1 VTDSLQST
9 DPGTQKRRSTRI
21 VQAVPITV
29 TGTDALGQPFKER
42 TTTVMVNCHGCKYQS
57 KHYVPKNS
65 MVTLDIP
72 RPEGGPFHTQG
83 RVVWVQRPR
92 TVRELFQIGLEF
104 EVPGNFWGI
113 AFPPED
119 WASGVD
125 IPTGDLTGILDAT
138 APTAEPVAGIS
149 PQPLPPMGPPPIPP
163 PTTPEKRIEAPPF
176 QIPTPPPAKPVP
188 VNTQTP
194 TAPPVMAAKPASPPA
209 QTPAAPAAP
218 SVPAAGPSAD
228 SKIHVVPTP
237 LPAAVVTADTQAAL
251 AKQMARMVADA
262 KETLDKTLR
271 RGAEEAITEEM
282 TVVRQQLDVQLH
294 ETVEKA
300 IKVSMDRVS
309 ESAVKKV
316 VQQAADRTKEIVDEA
331 RRASETSA
339 SQLDEKVRNAVQ
351 QAVSHAAEQAAQQ
364 AAQQAAALTLKQSV
378 EEVVE
383 RALREREA
391 STPSLEILSSPE
403 AAQNH
408 LEQWRKNLEETAH
421 AVRSSTIE
429 QTQAGALL
437 ASQQWNAEFEA
448 ALTGASQKLGDK
460 LTEVSREALAQAEQE
475 AVSRAAGLRASL
487 DETARAVLAR
497 THQAE
502 QDAAAH
508 ADTLRVSLDDAARA
522 VLARTHQAEQD
533 AAARADTLRAS
544 LDETARAVLARTHQ
558 AEQDAAARADA
569 LRASLDDAARA
580 VLAQTEREASAQ
592 AQTLRSSL
600 DEAINTAATAIESL
614 GAGLTQERHRAE
626 ETRAQLQEAA
636 QNALRQTRQQFDE
649 LLAAQQQEMSRKA
662 DQVIADRV
670 RQIEPALQESAQE
683 ILDRAANEL
692 EQKLTPRLEQVHRA
706 VSELQQAEQQA
717 AHTQSQFHEQARQA
731 AERVGELQHSVHAQ
745 VLEAAERVAQLQ
757 NSIVEQ
763 VQQATDHADRLH
775 DTVREQTIQAS
786 ELAIQESVARLR
798 SEAEK
803 VPAEVEKS
811 VRETAAKIEE
821 EIQQRSTETQ
831 HATYESLLKAS
842 EWYQKKAHSTMQ
854 SSMEK
859 MVEQSSTALRDR
871 AAEVSSLLAS
881 ELDHYRRTY
890 VEHSTAQ
897 IDESAKEIVS
907 RERDRMSE
915 TAQMAT
921 AGFTDQVHRVT
932 SESLRRFEQVSR
944 EALEKARADMEFGRE
959 GSLLEYQKTVDER
972 MMQGVEQAT
981 VHLQSQLGP
990 LIEQWESRRE
1000 IEKKEWME
1008 QLKKSNEEAIELYK
1022 TRLENAS
1029 NSWLLASA
1037 TTLGQHSQTVLDTI
1051 AKAAEKR
1058 LRETCSEVL
1067 GSMGD
1072 TLKARLLGLSTDF
1085 GPEADDEFPP
1095 KKK

>member
-1 VTDSLQST
+1 VTDSMQST

-65 MVTLDIP
+65 IVTLDIP

-125 IPTGDLTGILDAT
+125 IPTGDLNAMLEVTQVT
-138 APTAEPVAGIS
+138 EPVASIS
-149 PQPLPPMGPPPIPP
+149 PQPLPPIGPPAI

-176 QIPTPPPAKPVP
+176 QIPAPPPKPVT
-188 VNTQTP
+188 VNAP
-194 TAPPVMAAKPASPPA
+194 AAPPPMAAN
-209 QTPAAPAAP
+209 PAAPAVQPPIPPAA
-218 SVPAAGPSAD
+218 SVPGPSPSAD
-228 SKIHVVPTP
+228 SKIHVVPAP
-237 LPAAVVTADTQAAL
+237 PAVAADTQAAL
-251 AKQMARMVADA
+251 SRQMARMVADA
-262 KETLDKTLR
+262 KESLDKTLR

-294 ETVEKA
+294 DTVEKA
-300 IKVSMDRVS
+300 IKVSMERVS
-309 ESAVKKV
+309 ESAVKRV
-316 VQQAADRTKEIVDEA
+316 VQQAADRTKEIVEEA
-331 RRASETSA
+331 RKASENSA

-364 AAQQAAALTLKQSV
+364 AAQQATALNLKQSV

-391 STPSLEILSSPE
+391 SLPSLEILSSPE

-408 LEQWRKNLEETAH
+408 LEQWRKNLEETAQS
-421 AVRSSTIE
+421 VRGKTIE
-429 QTQAGALL
+429 QTQADAAL

-460 LTEVSREALAQAEQE
+460 LTEVSREAMTRAEQE
-475 AVSRAAGLRASL
+475 AAARAAALRASL
-487 DETARAVLAR
+487 DE
-497 THQAE
+497 
-502 QDAAAH
+502 
-508 ADTLRVSLDDAARA
+508 AARG
-522 VLARTHQAEQD
+522 
-533 AAARADTLRAS
+533 
-544 LDETARAVLARTHQ
+544 
-558 AEQDAAARADA
+558 
-569 LRASLDDAARA
+569 
-580 VLAQTEREASAQ
+580 VLAQTEREATAQ
-592 AQTLRSSL
+592 AHTLRSSL
-600 DEAINTAATAIESL
+600 DEAINTAAATIESL
-614 GAGLTQERHRAE
+614 GSGLQQERHRAE

-636 QNALRQTRQQFDE
+636 QNALRHTRQQFDE
-649 LLAAQQQEMSRKA
+649 LLAAQHQEMSRKA

-670 RQIEPALQESAQE
+670 QQIEPALQASAQK
-683 ILDRAANEL
+683 ILDQAATEL
-692 EQKLTPRLEQVHRA
+692 EQKLTPRLDQVQRA
-706 VSELQQAEQQA
+706 VSDLQQAEQQA

-731 AERVGELQHSVHAQ
+731 AERVAELQHGVHAQ
-745 VLEAAERVAQLQ
+745 VREAAERVARLQ
-757 NSIVEQ
+757 DTIVEQ
-763 VQQATDHADRLH
+763 VQQATDYADRMH

-786 ELAIQESVARLR
+786 EQAIRESVARLR

-803 VPAEVEKS
+803 VPAEIEKS
-811 VRETAAKIEE
+811 CRDTASKIEE

-831 HATYESLLKAS
+831 HATYEALLKAS

-854 SSMEK
+854 GSMEK

-897 IDESAKEIVS
+897 IEDSAKEITS
-907 RERDRMSE
+907 RERDKMSE

-959 GSLLEYQKTVDER
+959 GSLLEYQKTIDER

-990 LIEQWESRRE
+990 LLEEWESKRE
-1000 IEKKEWME
+1000 SEKKLWME
-1008 QLKKSNEEAIELYK
+1008 QLKKTNDEAIELYK

>member
-1 VTDSLQST
+1 VTDSLQSA

-125 IPTGDLTGILDAT
+125 IPTGDLTGTLEMT
-138 APTAEPVAGIS
+138 PVSEPVGSIS
-149 PQPLPPMGPPPIPP
+149 PQPLPPIGPPPV

-176 QIPTPPPAKPVP
+176 QLPTPPTKPVP
-188 VNTQTP
+188 VNTQ
-194 TAPPVMAAKPASPPA
+194 VN
-209 QTPAAPAAP
+209 TPAAPPVAPAIPPAAAAP
-218 SVPAAGPSAD
+218 GAPTAD
-228 SKIHVVPTP
+228 SKIHVVPAP
-237 LPAAVVTADTQAAL
+237 PVAAAVPAVPAVHADTQAAL
-251 AKQMARMVADA
+251 SRQMARMVADA

-271 RGAEEAITEEM
+271 RGAEQAITEEM

-294 ETVEKA
+294 DTVEKA
-300 IKVSMDRVS
+300 IKVSMERVS

-316 VQQAADRTKEIVDEA
+316 VQQAADRTKEIVEEA
-331 RRASETSA
+331 RKASENSA

-351 QAVSHAAEQAAQQ
+351 QAVSQAAEQAAQQ
-364 AAQQAAALTLKQSV
+364 AAQQATALNLKQSV

-408 LEQWRKNLEETAH
+408 LDQWRKNLEETAQS
-421 AVRSSTIE
+421 VRSKTIE
-429 QTQAGALL
+429 QTQAEALL
-437 ASQQWNAEFEA
+437 ASQQWNVEFEA

-460 LTEVSREALAQAEQE
+460 LTEVSRAALTQAEQE

-487 DETARAVLAR
+487 DE
-497 THQAE
+497 
-502 QDAAAH
+502 
-508 ADTLRVSLDDAARA
+508 AARG
-522 VLARTHQAEQD
+522 
-533 AAARADTLRAS
+533 
-544 LDETARAVLARTHQ
+544 
-558 AEQDAAARADA
+558 
-569 LRASLDDAARA
+569 
-580 VLAQTEREASAQ
+580 VLAQTEREAAAQ

-600 DEAINTAATAIESL
+600 DEAINTAASTIESL

-636 QNALRQTRQQFDE
+636 QHALRQTRQQFDE
-649 LLAAQQQEMSRKA
+649 LLAAQQQEMGRKA
-662 DQVIADRV
+662 DQVIAERAQ
-670 RQIEPALQESAQE
+670 QIEPALQSSAQK
-683 ILDRAANEL
+683 ILEQAATEL
-692 EQKLTPRLEQVHRA
+692 EQKLTPRLDQVQRA
-706 VSELQQAEQQA
+706 VSELQHAEQQVA
-717 AHTQSQFHEQARQA
+717 YTQSQFHEQARQA
-731 AERVGELQHSVHAQ
+731 AERVAELQQGVQAQ
-745 VLEAAERVAQLQ
+745 VREAAERVAQLQ

-763 VQQATDHADRLH
+763 VQQATDHVDRLH

-803 VPAEVEKS
+803 VPAEIEKS
-811 VRETAAKIEE
+811 VRESAAKIEE

-897 IDESAKEIVS
+897 IEDSAKEIVG
-907 RERDRMSE
+907 RERDKMSE

-932 SESLRRFEQVSR
+932 ADSLKRFEQVSR

-959 GSLLEYQKTVDER
+959 GSLLEYQKTIDER
-972 MMQGVEQAT
+972 MMMGVEQAT

-1008 QLKKSNEEAIELYK
+1008 QLKKSNDEAIELYK

>member
-9 DPGTQKRRSTRI
+9 DPGAQKRRSTRI

-119 WASGVD
+119 WESGVD
-125 IPTGDLTGILDAT
+125 IPTGDLTGLLDAT
-138 APTAEPVAGIS
+138 APTTEPVAGIS
-149 PQPLPPMGPPPIPP
+149 PQPLPPIGPPPIPS

-176 QIPTPPPAKPVP
+176 QIPTPPPSKPVP
-188 VNTQTP
+188 VNTPVNTP
-194 TAPPVMAAKPASPPA
+194 AAPPVMAAKPASPPA
-209 QTPAAPAAP
+209 QTPVAPAAP
-218 SVPAAGPSAD
+218 AVPAASPSAD

-237 LPAAVVTADTQAAL
+237 PPAAVVTADTQAAL

-271 RGAEEAITEEM
+271 RGAEQAITEEM

-331 RRASETSA
+331 RRASESSA

-421 AVRSSTIE
+421 SVRSKTIE
-429 QTQAGALL
+429 QTQAEASL

-460 LTEVSREALAQAEQE
+460 LTEVSREALSQAEQE
-475 AVSRAAGLRASL
+475 AVARAAGLRASL
-487 DETARAVLAR
+487 NETARGVLAR
-497 THQAE
+497 TQQAE
-502 QDAAAH
+502 QDAA
-508 ADTLRVSLDDAARA
+508 VRA
-522 VLARTHQAEQD
+522 EA
-533 AAARADTLRAS
+533 LRAS
-544 LDETARAVLARTHQ
+544 LDE
-558 AEQDAAARADA
+558 AARG
-569 LRASLDDAARA
+569 
-580 VLAQTEREASAQ
+580 VLAQTEREAAAQ

-600 DEAINTAATAIESL
+600 DEAINTAATTIESL
-614 GAGLTQERHRAE
+614 GSGLTQERHRAE

-662 DQVIADRV
+662 DHVIADRV
-670 RQIEPALQESAQE
+670 QQIEPALQESAQK
-683 ILDRAANEL
+683 ILDRTASEL
-692 EQKLTPRLEQVHRA
+692 EQKLTPRLDQVQRA

-731 AERVGELQHSVHAQ
+731 TERVGELRHSVQAQ
-745 VLEAAERVAQLQ
+745 VREAAERVAQLQ

-803 VPAEVEKS
+803 VPAEIERS

-897 IDESAKEIVS
+897 IDESAKEIVT
-907 RERDRMSE
+907 RERDKMSE
-915 TAQMAT
+915 NAQMAT

-932 SESLRRFEQVSR
+932 ADSLKRFEQVSR

-959 GSLLEYQKTVDER
+959 GSLLEYQKTIDER
-972 MMQGVEQAT
+972 MMMGVEQAT

-990 LIEQWESRRE
+990 VIEQWESRRE

-1008 QLKKSNEEAIELYK
+1008 QLKKSNDEAIELYK

>member
-1 VTDSLQST
+1 VTDSLQSA

-125 IPTGDLTGILDAT
+125 IPTGDLTGMLELT
-138 APTAEPVAGIS
+138 APAEPAAGIS
-149 PQPLPPMGPPPIPP
+149 PQPLPPIGPPPIPA

-176 QIPTPPPAKPVP
+176 QIPTPPAKPVP
-188 VNTQTP
+188 VNTQVNTP
-194 TAPPVMAAKPASPPA
+194 AVPPPMAVKPAAPPAPPVAPAIPPA
-209 QTPAAPAAP
+209 AAAPGAP
-218 SVPAAGPSAD
+218 TAD
-228 SKIHVVPTP
+228 SKIHVVPAP
-237 LPAAVVTADTQAAL
+237 PSAPAVPAAVPADTQAAL
-251 AKQMARMVADA
+251 SRQMARMVADA
-262 KETLDKTLR
+262 KESLDKTLR
-271 RGAEEAITEEM
+271 RGAEQAITEEM

-300 IKVSMDRVS
+300 IKVSMERVS

-331 RRASETSA
+331 RKASESSA

-351 QAVSHAAEQAAQQ
+351 QAVSHAAEQAARQ
-364 AAQQAAALTLKQSV
+364 AAQQATALSLKQSV

-391 STPSLEILSSPE
+391 STPSLEILSSPA

-408 LEQWRKNLEETAH
+408 LDQWRKNLEETAQS
-421 AVRSSTIE
+421 VRSKTIE
-429 QTQAGALL
+429 QTQAEALL

-460 LTEVSREALAQAEQE
+460 LTEVSREALSQAEQE
-475 AVSRAAGLRASL
+475 ALSRAAGLRASL
-487 DETARAVLAR
+487 DE
-497 THQAE
+497 
-502 QDAAAH
+502 
-508 ADTLRVSLDDAARA
+508 AARG

-533 AAARADTLRAS
+533 AAARAETLRAS
-544 LDETARAVLARTHQ
+544 LDE
-558 AEQDAAARADA
+558 AARG
-569 LRASLDDAARA
+569 
-580 VLAQTEREASAQ
+580 VLAQTEREAAAQ

-600 DEAINTAATAIESL
+600 DEAIGTAASTIESL
-614 GAGLTQERHRAE
+614 GAGLTQQRHRAE

-649 LLAAQQQEMSRKA
+649 LLAAQQQEMGRKA
-662 DQVIADRV
+662 DQVIAERAQ
-670 RQIEPALQESAQE
+670 QIEPALQSSAQK
-683 ILDRAANEL
+683 ILDQAAIEL
-692 EQKLTPRLEQVHRA
+692 EQKLTPRLDQVQRA
-706 VSELQQAEQQA
+706 VSELQQAEQQV
-717 AHTQSQFHEQARQA
+717 AHTHGQFHEQARQA
-731 AERVGELQHSVHAQ
+731 AERVAELQHGVHAQ
-745 VLEAAERVAQLQ
+745 VREAAERVAHLQ
-757 NSIVEQ
+757 NSILEQ

-803 VPAEVEKS
+803 VPAEIEKS
-811 VRETAAKIEE
+811 VRETATKIEE

-897 IDESAKEIVS
+897 IDESAKEIVT
-907 RERDRMSE
+907 RERDKMNE

-932 SESLRRFEQVSR
+932 ADSLKRFEQVSR
-944 EALEKARADMEFGRE
+944 EALEKAHADMEFGRE
-959 GSLLEYQKTVDER
+959 GSLLEYQKTIDER
-972 MMQGVEQAT
+972 MMMGVEQAT
-981 VHLQSQLGP
+981 VHLHSQLGP
-990 LIEQWESRRE
+990 LLEEWESKRE
-1000 IEKKEWME
+1000 SEKKLWME
-1008 QLKKSNEEAIELYK
+1008 QLKKTNDEAIELYK

-1085 GPEADDEFPP
+1085 GPEPDDEFPP

>member
-1 VTDSLQST
+1 VTDSLQSA
-9 DPGTQKRRSTRI
+9 DPGAQKRRSTRI

-125 IPTGDLTGILDAT
+125 IPTGDLTGMLDVI
-138 APTAEPVAGIS
+138 PVSEPVAGIS
-149 PQPLPPMGPPPIPP
+149 PQPLPPIGPPPMPI

-176 QIPTPPPAKPVP
+176 QIPTPPPSKPVP
-188 VNTQTP
+188 VNTQPNTQVSTP
-194 TAPPVMAAKPASPPA
+194 AAPPVMAAKPAAPPA
-209 QTPAAPAAP
+209 QPVVPPATPSAPAAG
-218 SVPAAGPSAD
+218 ASAD

-237 LPAAVVTADTQAAL
+237 PPAAVVTADTQAAL
-251 AKQMARMVADA
+251 AKQMARLVADA
-262 KETLDKTLR
+262 KESLDKTLK

-282 TVVRQQLDVQLH
+282 TVVRQQLDAQLH
-294 ETVEKA
+294 DTVEKA

-408 LEQWRKNLEETAH
+408 LEQWRKNLEETASS
-421 AVRSSTIE
+421 VRSKTIE
-429 QTQAGALL
+429 QTQAEALI

-460 LTEVSREALAQAEQE
+460 LTEVSREALSQAEQE
-475 AVSRAAGLRASL
+475 AVARSASLRASL
-487 DETARAVLAR
+487 DE
-497 THQAE
+497 
-502 QDAAAH
+502 
-508 ADTLRVSLDDAARA
+508 AARG
-522 VLARTHQAEQD
+522 
-533 AAARADTLRAS
+533 
-544 LDETARAVLARTHQ
+544 
-558 AEQDAAARADA
+558 
-569 LRASLDDAARA
+569 
-580 VLAQTEREASAQ
+580 VLAQTEREATAQ

-600 DEAINTAATAIESL
+600 DEAINTAATTIESL

-649 LLAAQQQEMSRKA
+649 LLAAQQQEMSWKA

-670 RQIEPALQESAQE
+670 QQIEPALQESAQM
-683 ILDRAANEL
+683 ILDRAASEL
-692 EQKLTPRLEQVHRA
+692 ENKLTPRLDQVQRT
-706 VSELQQAEQQA
+706 VSELQLAEQRA
-717 AHTQSQFHEQARQA
+717 AHTQSQFHEQAQQA
-731 AERVGELQHSVHAQ
+731 SERVGELQQSVQAQ
-745 VLEAAERVAQLQ
+745 VREAAERVAQLQ
-757 NSIVEQ
+757 NTIVEQ

-897 IDESAKEIVS
+897 IDESAKEIVT
-907 RERDRMSE
+907 RERDKMSE
-915 TAQMAT
+915 NAQMAT

-932 SESLRRFEQVSR
+932 ADSLKRFEQVSR

-959 GSLLEYQKTVDER
+959 GSLLEYQKTIDER
-972 MMQGVEQAT
+972 MMMGVEQAT

-990 LIEQWESRRE
+990 VIEAWESRRE

-1008 QLKKSNEEAIELYK
+1008 QLKRSNDEAIELYK
-1022 TRLENAS
+1022 SRLENAS

-1085 GPEADDEFPP
+1085 GPEVDDEFPP

>member
-1 VTDSLQST
+1 VTDSLQSA

-72 RPEGGPFHTQG
+72 RPEGGPYHTQG

-125 IPTGDLTGILDAT
+125 IPTGDLTGILDSTT
-138 APTAEPVAGIS
+138 AAEPVAGIS
-149 PQPLPPMGPPPIPP
+149 PQPLPPIGPPPIPV

-176 QIPTPPPAKPVP
+176 QIPVTPTPPAKPLP
-188 VNTQTP
+188 VNTQVNTP
-194 TAPPVMAAKPASPPA
+194 AAPPVMTARPAAPPA
-209 QTPAAPAAP
+209 PPVQPPVNPPAAP
-218 SVPAAGPSAD
+218 SVPAASPSAD
-228 SKIHVVPTP
+228 NKIHVVPAP
-237 LPAAVVTADTQAAL
+237 PSAAVVTADTQAAL

-294 ETVEKA
+294 DTVEKA

-331 RRASETSA
+331 RKASETSA

-408 LEQWRKNLEETAH
+408 LEQWRKNLEDTAQT
-421 AVRSSTIE
+421 VRSKSIE
-429 QTQAGALL
+429 QTQADALI

-448 ALTGASQKLGDK
+448 ALTGASQKLGEK
-460 LTEVSREALAQAEQE
+460 LTEVSRDALTQAERDAAE
-475 AVSRAAGLRASL
+475 RAAALRASL
-487 DETARAVLAR
+487 DE
-497 THQAE
+497 
-502 QDAAAH
+502 
-508 ADTLRVSLDDAARA
+508 AARG
-522 VLARTHQAEQD
+522 
-533 AAARADTLRAS
+533 
-544 LDETARAVLARTHQ
+544 
-558 AEQDAAARADA
+558 
-569 LRASLDDAARA
+569 
-580 VLAQTEREASAQ
+580 VLAQTEQAASSQ
-592 AQTLRSSL
+592 AQMLRSSL
-600 DEAINTAATAIESL
+600 DEAINTAASTIETL
-614 GAGLTQERHRAE
+614 GAGLQQERHRAE
-626 ETRAQLQEAA
+626 ETRSQLQEAA

-662 DQVIADRV
+662 DHVIAGRV
-670 RQIEPALQESAQE
+670 QQIEPALQESAQK
-683 ILDRAANEL
+683 ILDRAIGEL
-692 EQKLTPRLEQVHRA
+692 EQKLTPRMDHAQRVA
-706 VSELQQAEQQA
+706 AELQQAEQQA
-717 AHTQSQFHEQARQA
+717 AHTQSQFHEQARQVS
-731 AERVGELQHSVHAQ
+731 ERVGELQHSVQAQ
-745 VLEAAERVAQLQ
+745 VRDAAERVAQLQ
-757 NSIVEQ
+757 NSILEQ

-775 DTVREQTIQAS
+775 DTVREQTIHAS

-798 SEAEK
+798 TEAEK
-803 VPAEVEKS
+803 VPADIEKS

-831 HATYESLLKAS
+831 HATYEALLKAS

-859 MVEQSSTALRDR
+859 MVEQSSTQLRDR

-897 IDESAKEIVS
+897 IDESAKEIAT
-907 RERDRMSE
+907 RERDKMSE

-959 GSLLEYQKTVDER
+959 GSLLEYQKLIDER
-972 MMQGVEQAT
+972 MMQGVEQAA

-1000 IEKKEWME
+1000 VEKKQWME
-1008 QLKKSNEEAIELYK
+1008 QLKKSNDEAIELYK
-1022 TRLENAS
+1022 SRLENAS

-1067 GSMGD
+1067 GTMGD

-1085 GPEADDEFPP
+1085 NPEPDDEFPP

>member
-1 VTDSLQST
+1 VTESLQST

-125 IPTGDLTGILDAT
+125 IPTGDLTAILDPSMAV
-138 APTAEPVAGIS
+138 EPAAGIS
-149 PQPLPPMGPPPIPP
+149 PQPLPPIGPPPIPL

-176 QIPTPPPAKPVP
+176 QIPTPPPSKPVP
-188 VNTQTP
+188 VNAPVNTP
-194 TAPPVMAAKPASPPA
+194 TAPPVMAATPGAPGASPVIP
-209 QTPAAPAAP
+209 PAAAAP
-218 SVPAAGPSAD
+218 GASAAD
-228 SKIHVVPTP
+228 SKIHVVPP
-237 LPAAVVTADTQAAL
+237 HPPSAAVPAAPAVPGDTQAAL
-251 AKQMARMVADA
+251 SRQMARMVADA

-271 RGAEEAITEEM
+271 RGAEQAITEEM

-300 IKVSMDRVS
+300 IKVSMERVS

-331 RRASETSA
+331 RKASEHSA

-364 AAQQAAALTLKQSV
+364 AAQQASALNLKQSV

-383 RALREREA
+383 RAMREREA

-408 LEQWRKNLEETAH
+408 LEQWRKNLEETAQS
-421 AVRSSTIE
+421 VRSKTIE
-429 QTQAGALL
+429 QTQAEALL
-437 ASQQWNAEFEA
+437 ASQQWNAEFET

-460 LTEVSREALAQAEQE
+460 LTEVSREALSQAEQE

-487 DETARAVLAR
+487 DEAASAVLAR

-502 QDAAAH
+502 Q
-508 ADTLRVSLDDAARA
+508 
-522 VLARTHQAEQD
+522 E
-533 AAARADTLRAS
+533 AAARAEALRAS
-544 LDETARAVLARTHQ
+544 LDEAARGVLARTQ
-558 AEQDAAARADA
+558 QVEQEAAARAES
-569 LRASLDDAARA
+569 LRASLDEAARGA
-580 VLAQTEREASAQ
+580 LAQTEREAAAQ

-600 DEAINTAATAIESL
+600 DEAINTAATTIESL

-649 LLAAQQQEMSRKA
+649 LLAAQQQEMGRKA
-662 DQVIADRV
+662 DQVIAERAQ
-670 RQIEPALQESAQE
+670 QIEPALQESAQR
-683 ILDRAANEL
+683 ILDRTASEL
-692 EQKLTPRLEQVHRA
+692 DQKLTPRLDQVHRA
-706 VSELQQAEQQA
+706 VSELQHAEQQA
-717 AHTQSQFHEQARQA
+717 AHTQSRFHEQARQA
-731 AERVGELQHSVHAQ
+731 AERVAELQHGVQAQ
-745 VLEAAERVAQLQ
+745 VREASERVSHLQ
-757 NSIVEQ
+757 NSILEQ

-811 VRETAAKIEE
+811 VREAATKIEE

-831 HATYESLLKAS
+831 HATYEALLKAS

-897 IDESAKEIVS
+897 IDESAKEIVT
-907 RERDRMSE
+907 RERDKMTE
-915 TAQMAT
+915 NAQMAT

-932 SESLRRFEQVSR
+932 AESLKRFEQVSR
-944 EALEKARADMEFGRE
+944 DALEKARADMEFGRE
-959 GSLLEYQKTVDER
+959 GSLLEYQKTIDER

-990 LIEQWESRRE
+990 LIEGWESRRE

-1085 GPEADDEFPP
+1085 GPELEDEFPP

>member
-65 MVTLDIP
+65 IVTLDIP

-125 IPTGDLTGILDAT
+125 IPTGDLTGLLDAT
-138 APTAEPVAGIS
+138 APTAEPLAGIS
-149 PQPLPPMGPPPIPP
+149 PQPLPPIGPPPIPT

-176 QIPTPPPAKPVP
+176 QIPAPPPSKPVP
-188 VNTQTP
+188 VNTQVNTQVNTP
-194 TAPPVMAAKPASPPA
+194 AAPPVTAAK
-209 QTPAAPAAP
+209 PAAPAAP
-218 SVPAAGPSAD
+218 PVNPPAASSVPAAGSSAD

-237 LPAAVVTADTQAAL
+237 PAAVVTADTQAAL

-300 IKVSMDRVS
+300 IKVSMERVS

-331 RRASETSA
+331 RRASENSV

-408 LEQWRKNLEETAH
+408 LEQWRKNLEETAQS
-421 AVRSSTIE
+421 VRSKTIE
-429 QTQAGALL
+429 QTQAEASL

-460 LTEVSREALAQAEQE
+460 LTEVSREAMSQAEQE
-475 AVSRAAGLRASL
+475 AVARAAGWRASL
-487 DETARAVLAR
+487 DE
-497 THQAE
+497 
-502 QDAAAH
+502 
-508 ADTLRVSLDDAARA
+508 AARG
-522 VLARTHQAEQD
+522 
-533 AAARADTLRAS
+533 
-544 LDETARAVLARTHQ
+544 
-558 AEQDAAARADA
+558 
-569 LRASLDDAARA
+569 
-580 VLAQTEREASAQ
+580 VLAQSEREASAQ

-600 DEAINTAATAIESL
+600 DEAINTAATTIESL

-670 RQIEPALQESAQE
+670 LQIEPALQESAQK
-683 ILDRAANEL
+683 ILDRTAGEL
-692 EQKLTPRLEQVHRA
+692 EQKLTPRLDQVHRA
-706 VSELQQAEQQA
+706 VSDLQHAEQQA
-717 AHTQSQFHEQARQA
+717 AHTQGQFHEQARQA
-731 AERVGELQHSVHAQ
+731 AERVAELQHGVHAQ
-745 VLEAAERVAQLQ
+745 VREAAERVAQLQ

-803 VPAEVEKS
+803 VPAEIERS
-811 VRETAAKIEE
+811 VRETAAKIED

-897 IDESAKEIVS
+897 IDESAKEIVT

-915 TAQMAT
+915 NAQMAT

-959 GSLLEYQKTVDER
+959 GSLLEYQKTIDER
-972 MMQGVEQAT
+972 MMMGVEQAT

-1008 QLKKSNEEAIELYK
+1008 QLKKSNDEAIELYK

>member
-1 VTDSLQST
+1 VTDSLQSP

-72 RPEGGPFHTQG
+72 RPEGGPYHTQG

-119 WASGVD
+119 WATGVD
-125 IPTGDLTGILDAT
+125 IPTADLTGMLEVTT
-138 APTAEPVAGIS
+138 AAEPVAGIS
-149 PQPLPPMGPPPIPP
+149 PQPLPPIGPPPIPTP
-163 PTTPEKRIEAPPF
+163 ATPEKRIEAPPF
-176 QIPTPPPAKPVP
+176 QIPTPPAKPTP
-188 VNTQTP
+188 VNVP
-194 TAPPVMAAKPASPPA
+194 TAPPVMATKPAAPPA
-209 QTPAAPAAP
+209 QPVVPPAASSAP
-218 SVPAAGPSAD
+218 GASPSAD
-228 SKIHVVPTP
+228 NKIHVVPGP
-237 LPAAVVTADTQAAL
+237 PPVAADTQAAL
-251 AKQMARMVADA
+251 ARQMARMVAEA
-262 KETLDKTLR
+262 KEGLDKTLR

-282 TVVRQQLDVQLH
+282 TVVRQQLDAQLH
-294 ETVEKA
+294 DAVEKA

-316 VQQAADRTKEIVDEA
+316 VQQAANRTKEIVDEA
-331 RRASETSA
+331 RKASETSA
-339 SQLDEKVRNAVQ
+339 SQLDEKVRSAVQ

-364 AAQQAAALTLKQSV
+364 AAQQASALTLKQSV

-408 LEQWRKNLEETAH
+408 LEQWRKNLEETAQT
-421 AVRSSTIE
+421 VRSKTVE
-429 QTQAGALL
+429 ETRAEATL
-437 ASQQWNAEFEA
+437 AAQQWNAEFEA

-460 LTEVSREALAQAEQE
+460 LTEVSREALTQAEQE
-475 AVSRAAGLRASL
+475 AAARAAALRASL
-487 DETARAVLAR
+487 DE
-497 THQAE
+497 
-502 QDAAAH
+502 
-508 ADTLRVSLDDAARA
+508 AARG
-522 VLARTHQAEQD
+522 
-533 AAARADTLRAS
+533 
-544 LDETARAVLARTHQ
+544 
-558 AEQDAAARADA
+558 
-569 LRASLDDAARA
+569 
-580 VLAQTEREASAQ
+580 VLAQTEREANAQ

-600 DEAINTAATAIESL
+600 DEAINTAATTIESL
-614 GAGLTQERHRAE
+614 GAGLQTERHRAE

-649 LLAAQQQEMSRKA
+649 LLEAQQQEMGRKA
-662 DQVIADRV
+662 DQVIAERAQ
-670 RQIEPALQESAQE
+670 QIEPALQASAQR
-683 ILDRAANEL
+683 ILDRAASEL
-692 EQKLTPRLEQVHRA
+692 EQKLTPRLDQAQRA
-706 VSELQQAEQQA
+706 AAELLQAEQQA
-717 AHTQSQFHEQARQA
+717 AQTQNHIHEQARQA
-731 AERVGELQHSVHAQ
+731 AERVGELQYSVQAQ
-745 VLEAAERVAQLQ
+745 VREAAERVAQLQ
-757 NSIVEQ
+757 NSILEQ

-798 SEAEK
+798 SEAEG
-803 VPAEVEKS
+803 VPAEIEKS

-831 HATYESLLKAS
+831 HATYEALLKAS

-907 RERDRMSE
+907 RERDKMSE

-932 SESLRRFEQVSR
+932 AESLRRFEQVSR
-944 EALEKARADMEFGRE
+944 DALEKAHADMEFGRE
-959 GSLLEYQKTVDER
+959 GSLLEYQKVLDER
-972 MMQGVEQAT
+972 MMQGVEHAT
-981 VHLQSQLGP
+981 MHLQSHLGP

-1008 QLKKSNEEAIELYK
+1008 QLKKSNDEAIEQYK

-1067 GSMGD
+1067 GTMGD
-1072 TLKARLLGLSTDF
+1072 TLKSRLLGLSTDF
-1085 GPEADDEFPP
+1085 SPEPDDEFPP

>member
-1 VTDSLQST
+1 VTDSLQSA

-125 IPTGDLTGILDAT
+125 IPTGDLTGMLEVAT
-138 APTAEPVAGIS
+138 AAEPVAGIS
-149 PQPLPPMGPPPIPP
+149 PQPLPPIGPPPTPI

-176 QIPTPPPAKPVP
+176 QIPVPPPSKPNP
-188 VNTQTP
+188 VNTQANTP
-194 TAPPVMAAKPASPPA
+194 TVPPVIPP
-209 QTPAAPAAP
+209 AP
-218 SVPAAGPSAD
+218 SVPPASASAD
-228 SKIHVVPTP
+228 NKIHVVPAP
-237 LPAAVVTADTQAAL
+237 PPAAVVTADTQAAL

-282 TVVRQQLDVQLH
+282 TVVRQQLDAQLH
-294 ETVEKA
+294 DTVEKA

-331 RRASETSA
+331 RKASENSA

-383 RALREREA
+383 RALRDREA

-408 LEQWRKNLEETAH
+408 LEQWRKNLEETAQT
-421 AVRSSTIE
+421 VRSRTIE
-429 QTQAGALL
+429 QTQADALI

-448 ALTGASQKLGDK
+448 ALTGASQKLGEK
-460 LTEVSREALAQAEQE
+460 LTEVSRTAL
-475 AVSRAAGLRASL
+475 
-487 DETARAVLAR
+487 T
-497 THQAE
+497 
-502 QDAAAH
+502 
-508 ADTLRVSLDDAARA
+508 
-522 VLARTHQAEQD
+522 
-533 AAARADTLRAS
+533 
-544 LDETARAVLARTHQ
+544 Q

-569 LRASLDDAARA
+569 LRASLDDAARGVLA
-580 VLAQTEREASAQ
+580 RTEQAQQEAAARAEALRASLDEAARGVLAQTEREASAQ
-592 AQTLRSSL
+592 AHTLRSSL
-600 DEAINTAATAIESL
+600 DEAINTAASTIESL
-614 GAGLTQERHRAE
+614 GAGLQTERHRAE

-662 DQVIADRV
+662 DHVIADRV
-670 RQIEPALQESAQE
+670 QQIEPALQESAQK
-683 ILDRAANEL
+683 ILDRAIGEL
-692 EQKLTPRLEQVHRA
+692 EQHLTPRLDHAQRLA
-706 VSELQQAEQQA
+706 AELQHAEQQA

-731 AERVGELQHSVHAQ
+731 SERVGELQQSVQAQ
-745 VLEAAERVAQLQ
+745 VREATERVARLQ
-757 NSIVEQ
+757 NSILEQ

-775 DTVREQTIQAS
+775 DTVREQTLHAS

-798 SEAEK
+798 TEAEK
-803 VPAEVEKS
+803 VPADIERT
-811 VRETAAKIEE
+811 VRESAAKIEE

-831 HATYESLLKAS
+831 HAAYEALLKAS

-871 AAEVSSLLAS
+871 AAEVSSLVAS
-881 ELDHYRRTY
+881 ELDHYGRTY

-897 IDESAKEIVS
+897 IDESAREIVS
-907 RERDRMSE
+907 RERDKMSE

-959 GSLLEYQKTVDER
+959 GSLLEYQKLIDER
-972 MMQGVEQAT
+972 MMMGVEQAR
-981 VHLQSQLGP
+981 VHLQSELGP
-990 LIEQWESRRE
+990 VLEQWESQRE
-1000 IEKKEWME
+1000 SEKKVWME
-1008 QLKKSNEEAIELYK
+1008 QLKKSNDEAIEVYK

-1067 GSMGD
+1067 GTMGD

-1085 GPEADDEFPP
+1085 SPEPDDEFPP
-1095 KKK
+1095 RKK

>member
-1 VTDSLQST
+1 VTDSLQSA

-125 IPTGDLTGILDAT
+125 IPTGDLTGIADMTLAV
-138 APTAEPVAGIS
+138 EPVAGIS
-149 PQPLPPMGPPPIPP
+149 PQPLPPIGPPPMPIPS
-163 PTTPEKRIEAPPF
+163 TPEKRIEAPPF
-176 QIPTPPPAKPVP
+176 QIPVTPPSPAKPTP
-188 VNTQTP
+188 VNTQVNTP
-194 TAPPVMAAKPASPPA
+194 SAPPVMTAKPAAPPA
-209 QTPAAPAAP
+209 QPPAAAAAP
-218 SVPAAGPSAD
+218 SVPPANPATD
-228 SKIHVVPTP
+228 NKIHVVPAP
-237 LPAAVVTADTQAAL
+237 PAAIVTADTQAAL

-282 TVVRQQLDVQLH
+282 TVVRQQLDAQLH
-294 ETVEKA
+294 DTVEKA

-331 RRASETSA
+331 RKASETSA

-383 RALREREA
+383 RALRDREA

-403 AAQNH
+403 AAQSH
-408 LEQWRKNLEETAH
+408 LEQWRKNLEDTAQT
-421 AVRSSTIE
+421 VRSKTIG
-429 QTQAGALL
+429 QTQAEALI

-448 ALTGASQKLGDK
+448 ALTGASQKLGEK
-460 LTEVSREALAQAEQE
+460 LTEVSRTALTQAEQE
-475 AVSRAAGLRASL
+475 AAARAATLRASLDEAARGVLAQTEQAQQDAAARAQALRASL
-487 DETARAVLAR
+487 DETARG
-497 THQAE
+497 
-502 QDAAAH
+502 
-508 ADTLRVSLDDAARA
+508 
-522 VLARTHQAEQD
+522 
-533 AAARADTLRAS
+533 
-544 LDETARAVLARTHQ
+544 
-558 AEQDAAARADA
+558 
-569 LRASLDDAARA
+569 

-600 DEAINTAATAIESL
+600 DEAINTAASTIESL
-614 GAGLTQERHRAE
+614 GAGLQTERHRAE

-662 DQVIADRV
+662 DHVIADRV
-670 RQIEPALQESAQE
+670 QQIEPALQESAKK
-683 ILDRAANEL
+683 ILDRAVDEL
-692 EQKLTPRLEQVHRA
+692 EQKLMPRLDHAQRVA
-706 VSELQQAEQQA
+706 AELQHAEQQA
-717 AHTQSQFHEQARQA
+717 SHTQSQFHEQARQA
-731 AERVGELQHSVHAQ
+731 SERVGELQHSVQAQ
-745 VLEAAERVAQLQ
+745 VREATERVAQLQ
-757 NSIVEQ
+757 SSIVEQ

-775 DTVREQTIQAS
+775 DTVREQTIHAS
-786 ELAIQESVARLR
+786 ELAIAESVSRLR
-798 SEAEK
+798 TEAEK
-803 VPAEVEKS
+803 VPAEIEKS
-811 VRETAAKIEE
+811 VRESAAKIEE

-831 HATYESLLKAS
+831 HATYEALLKAS

-859 MVEQSSTALRDR
+859 MVEQSSTQLRDR

-897 IDESAKEIVS
+897 IDESAKEIVT
-907 RERDRMSE
+907 RERDKMSE

-932 SESLRRFEQVSR
+932 SESLKRFEQVSR

-959 GSLLEYQKTVDER
+959 GSLMEYQKTIDER
-972 MMQGVEQAT
+972 MMLGVEQAR
-981 VHLQSQLGP
+981 VHLQSELGP
-990 LIEQWESRRE
+990 VLEQWESQRE
-1000 IEKKEWME
+1000 SEKKVWME
-1008 QLKKSNEEAIELYK
+1008 QLKKSNDEAIELYK
-1022 TRLENAS
+1022 SRLENAS

-1067 GSMGD
+1067 GTMGD

-1085 GPEADDEFPP
+1085 SPEPDDEFPP

>member
-1 VTDSLQST
+1 MTDSLQST

-72 RPEGGPFHTQG
+72 RPEGGPYHTQG

-125 IPTGDLTGILDAT
+125 IPTGDLTGMLEVAT
-138 APTAEPVAGIS
+138 AAEPVAGIS
-149 PQPLPPMGPPPIPP
+149 PQPLPPIGPPPI

-176 QIPTPPPAKPVP
+176 QIPTPPAKPVT
-188 VNTQTP
+188 VNAP
-194 TAPPVMAAKPASPPA
+194 AAPPPMAAKPAAPVVQPPV
-209 QTPAAPAAP
+209 P
-218 SVPAAGPSAD
+218 SVPAASPSND
-228 SKIHVVPTP
+228 SKIHVVPAP
-237 LPAAVVTADTQAAL
+237 PAVATDTQAVL
-251 AKQMARMVADA
+251 SQQMARMVADA
-262 KETLDKTLR
+262 KESLDKTLR

-282 TVVRQQLDVQLH
+282 TVVRQQLDAQLH
-294 ETVEKA
+294 DTVEKA
-300 IKVSMDRVS
+300 IKVSMERVS

-316 VQQAADRTKEIVDEA
+316 VQQAAERTKEIVDEA
-331 RRASETSA
+331 RKASESSA
-339 SQLDEKVRNAVQ
+339 AHLDEKVRNAVQ
-351 QAVSHAAEQAAQQ
+351 QAVSQAAEQAAQQ
-364 AAQQAAALTLKQSV
+364 AAQQATALNLKQSV
-378 EEVVE
+378 EQVVE

-391 STPSLEILSSPE
+391 STPSLEILSSPQ

-408 LEQWRKNLEETAH
+408 LEQWRKNLEETAQS
-421 AVRSSTIE
+421 VRGKTIE
-429 QTQAGALL
+429 QTQADAAL
-437 ASQQWNAEFEA
+437 AAQQWNAEFEA

-460 LTEVSREALAQAEQE
+460 LTEVSREALTRAEQE
-475 AVSRAAGLRASL
+475 AAARAAAMRASL
-487 DETARAVLAR
+487 DE
-497 THQAE
+497 
-502 QDAAAH
+502 
-508 ADTLRVSLDDAARA
+508 AARG
-522 VLARTHQAEQD
+522 
-533 AAARADTLRAS
+533 
-544 LDETARAVLARTHQ
+544 
-558 AEQDAAARADA
+558 
-569 LRASLDDAARA
+569 
-580 VLAQTEREASAQ
+580 VLAQTEREATAQ

-600 DEAINTAATAIESL
+600 DEAINTAASTIESL
-614 GAGLTQERHRAE
+614 GSGLHQERHRAE

-649 LLAAQQQEMSRKA
+649 LLAAQHQEMSRKA

-670 RQIEPALQESAQE
+670 QQIEPALQASAQK
-683 ILDRAANEL
+683 ILDQAATEL
-692 EQKLTPRLEQVHRA
+692 EQKLTPRLDQVQRA
-706 VSELQQAEQQA
+706 VSDLQQAEQQA

-731 AERVGELQHSVHAQ
+731 AERV
-745 VLEAAERVAQLQ
+745 AQLQ

-763 VQQATDHADRLH
+763 VQQATDYADRLH
-775 DTVREQTIQAS
+775 DTVREQTMQAS
-786 ELAIQESVARLR
+786 EQAIQESVARLR
-798 SEAEK
+798 SESEK
-803 VPAEVEKS
+803 VPAEIEKS
-811 VRETAAKIEE
+811 VRDTAAKIEE

-831 HATYESLLKAS
+831 HATYEALLKAS

-859 MVEQSSTALRDR
+859 MVEQSSTSLRDR

-907 RERDRMSE
+907 RERDKMSE

-932 SESLRRFEQVSR
+932 ADSLKRFEQVSR
-944 EALEKARADMEFGRE
+944 EALEKTRADMEFGRE
-959 GSLLEYQKTVDER
+959 GSLLEYQKSIDER

-990 LIEQWESRRE
+990 LLEEWESKRE
-1000 IEKKEWME
+1000 SEKKQWME
-1008 QLKKSNEEAIELYK
+1008 QLKKTNDEAIELYK

-1085 GPEADDEFPP
+1085 GPEPDDEFPP

>member
-1 VTDSLQST
+1 MRRNCPALSPSVRLFRSSDAAWICDDALPPSNPFAQFPYVARPVAPRVLPLTDTPLGGMVTEPLASAEPD
-9 DPGTQKRRSTRI
+9 GQKRRSTRI

-29 TGTDALGQPFKER
+29 TGVDALGQPFKER

-72 RPEGGPFHTQG
+72 RPEGGPYHTQG
-83 RVVWVQRPR
+83 RVVGVQRPR
-92 TVRELFQIGLEF
+92 PARQLFHIGVELV
-104 EVPGNFWGI
+104 VPGDFWGI

-125 IPTGDLTGILDAT
+125 IPPGDLTGVLDAT
-138 APTAEPVAGIS
+138 LAAEPVAGIS
-149 PQPLPPMGPPPIPP
+149 PQPLPPIGPPPMPAP
-163 PTTPEKRIEAPPF
+163 ASPEKMIEAPPF
-176 QIPTPPPAKPVP
+176 QIPAPPPSKPVP
-188 VNTQTP
+188 VNVP
-194 TAPPVMAAKPASPPA
+194 AAPPVMAAKPVTPPA
-209 QTPAAPAAP
+209 QPVIPPAAP
-218 SVPAAGPSAD
+218 SVPVASPAAD
-228 SKIHVVPTP
+228 NKIHVVPAP
-237 LPAAVVTADTQAAL
+237 PAAAVVTADTQAAL

-294 ETVEKA
+294 DTVEKA
-300 IKVSMDRVS
+300 IKVSMERVS

-331 RRASETSA
+331 RKASENSA

-408 LEQWRKNLEETAH
+408 LEQWRKNLEDTAQS
-421 AVRSSTIE
+421 VRSKTIE
-429 QTQAGALL
+429 QTQAEALI

-460 LTEVSREALAQAEQE
+460 LTEVSRVALTQAEQE
-475 AVSRAAGLRASL
+475 AAACAAALRASL
-487 DETARAVLAR
+487 DE
-497 THQAE
+497 
-502 QDAAAH
+502 
-508 ADTLRVSLDDAARA
+508 AARG
-522 VLARTHQAEQD
+522 
-533 AAARADTLRAS
+533 
-544 LDETARAVLARTHQ
+544 
-558 AEQDAAARADA
+558 
-569 LRASLDDAARA
+569 

-592 AQTLRSSL
+592 AHTLRSSL
-600 DEAINTAATAIESL
+600 DEAINSAASTIESL
-614 GAGLTQERHRAE
+614 GAGLQQERHRAE
-626 ETRAQLQEAA
+626 ETRAQLQEAS

-662 DQVIADRV
+662 DHVIADRV
-670 RQIEPALQESAQE
+670 QQIEPALQESAQK
-683 ILDRAANEL
+683 ILDRAVDEL
-692 EQKLTPRLEQVHRA
+692 EQKLMPRLDHAQRVA
-706 VSELQQAEQQA
+706 AELQQAEQQA

-731 AERVGELQHSVHAQ
+731 SERVGELQHSVQAQ
-745 VLEAAERVAQLQ
+745 VREAAERVAQLQ
-757 NSIVEQ
+757 NSILEQ

-775 DTVREQTIQAS
+775 DTVREQTIHAS

-798 SEAEK
+798 TEAEK
-803 VPAEVEKS
+803 VPADIEKS
-811 VRETAAKIEE
+811 VRETASKIEE

-831 HATYESLLKAS
+831 HATYEALLKAS

-854 SSMEK
+854 GSMEK
-859 MVEQSSTALRDR
+859 MVEQSSSQLRDR

-897 IDESAKEIVS
+897 IDESAKEIVT
-907 RERDRMSE
+907 RERDKMSE

-959 GSLLEYQKTVDER
+959 GSLLEYQKTIDER
-972 MMQGVEQAT
+972 MMLGVEQAR
-981 VHLQSQLGP
+981 VHLQSELGP
-990 LIEQWESRRE
+990 LLEQWESQRE
-1000 IEKKEWME
+1000 SEKKVWME
-1008 QLKKSNEEAIELYK
+1008 QLKKSNDEAIEVYK
-1022 TRLENAS
+1022 SRLENAS

-1067 GSMGD
+1067 GTMGD

-1085 GPEADDEFPP
+1085 SPEPDDEFPP
-1095 KKK
+1095 KKR

>member
-1 VTDSLQST
+1 MTDSLQSA

-125 IPTGDLTGILDAT
+125 IPTGDLTGIADAT
-138 APTAEPVAGIS
+138 LAVEPVAGIS
-149 PQPLPPMGPPPIPP
+149 PQPLPPIGPPPMPIPS
-163 PTTPEKRIEAPPF
+163 TPEKRIEAPPF
-176 QIPTPPPAKPVP
+176 QIPVTPPSPAKPTP
-188 VNTQTP
+188 VNTQVNTP
-194 TAPPVMAAKPASPPA
+194 SAPPVMTAKPAAPPA
-209 QTPAAPAAP
+209 QPPAAAAAP
-218 SVPAAGPSAD
+218 SVPPASPATD
-228 SKIHVVPTP
+228 NKIHVVPAP
-237 LPAAVVTADTQAAL
+237 PAAVVTADTQAAL

-282 TVVRQQLDVQLH
+282 TVVRQQLDAQLH
-294 ETVEKA
+294 DTVEKA

-331 RRASETSA
+331 RKASETSA

-364 AAQQAAALTLKQSV
+364 AAQQAAALTLRQSV

-383 RALREREA
+383 RALRDREA

-403 AAQNH
+403 AAQSH
-408 LEQWRKNLEETAH
+408 LEQWRKNLEDTAQT
-421 AVRSSTIE
+421 VRSKTIE
-429 QTQAGALL
+429 QTQAEALI

-448 ALTGASQKLGDK
+448 ALTGASQKLGEK
-460 LTEVSREALAQAEQE
+460 LTEVSRTALTQAEQE
-475 AVSRAAGLRASL
+475 AAARAATLRASLDEAARGVLAQTEQAQQDAAARAQALRASL
-487 DETARAVLAR
+487 DETARG
-497 THQAE
+497 
-502 QDAAAH
+502 
-508 ADTLRVSLDDAARA
+508 
-522 VLARTHQAEQD
+522 
-533 AAARADTLRAS
+533 
-544 LDETARAVLARTHQ
+544 
-558 AEQDAAARADA
+558 
-569 LRASLDDAARA
+569 

-600 DEAINTAATAIESL
+600 DEAINTAASTIESL
-614 GAGLTQERHRAE
+614 GAGLQTERHRAE

-662 DQVIADRV
+662 DHVIADRV
-670 RQIEPALQESAQE
+670 QQIEPALQESAKK
-683 ILDRAANEL
+683 ILDRAVDEL
-692 EQKLTPRLEQVHRA
+692 EQKLMPRLDHAQRVA
-706 VSELQQAEQQA
+706 AELQHAEQQA
-717 AHTQSQFHEQARQA
+717 SHTQSQFHEQARQA
-731 AERVGELQHSVHAQ
+731 SERVGELQHSVQAQ
-745 VLEAAERVAQLQ
+745 VREASERVAQLQ
-757 NSIVEQ
+757 SSILEQ

-775 DTVREQTIQAS
+775 DTVREQTIHAS
-786 ELAIQESVARLR
+786 ELAIAESVARLR
-798 SEAEK
+798 TEAEK
-803 VPAEVEKS
+803 VPAEIEKS
-811 VRETAAKIEE
+811 VRESAAKIEE

-831 HATYESLLKAS
+831 HATYEALLKAS

-859 MVEQSSTALRDR
+859 MVEQSSTQLRDR

-897 IDESAKEIVS
+897 IDESAKEIVT
-907 RERDRMSE
+907 RERDKMSE

-932 SESLRRFEQVSR
+932 SESLKRFEQVSR

-959 GSLLEYQKTVDER
+959 GSLLEYQKTIDER
-972 MMQGVEQAT
+972 MMLGVEQAR
-981 VHLQSQLGP
+981 VHLQSELGP
-990 LIEQWESRRE
+990 VLEQWESQRE
-1000 IEKKEWME
+1000 SEKKVWME
-1008 QLKKSNEEAIELYK
+1008 QLKKSNDEAIELYK
-1022 TRLENAS
+1022 SRLENAS

-1067 GSMGD
+1067 GTMGD

-1085 GPEADDEFPP
+1085 SPEPDDEFPP

>member
-1 VTDSLQST
+1 VTDSLQSS

-125 IPTGDLTGILDAT
+125 IPTGDLNEILEVTLA
-138 APTAEPVAGIS
+138 AEPVAGIS
-149 PQPLPPMGPPPIPP
+149 PQPLPPIGPPPIPA

-176 QIPTPPPAKPVP
+176 QIPTPPPSKPIP
-188 VNTQTP
+188 VNTEVNTL
-194 TAPPVMAAKPASPPA
+194 TAPPVIAAR
-209 QTPAAPAAP
+209 PAAPVSQSPASAIPPGAAAP
-218 SVPAAGPSAD
+218 GAPAAD

-237 LPAAVVTADTQAAL
+237 PAAAAVPAVPAVPADTQASL
-251 AKQMARMVADA
+251 SRQMARMVSDA

-271 RGAEEAITEEM
+271 RGAEQAITEEM

-300 IKVSMDRVS
+300 IKVSMERVS

-316 VQQAADRTKEIVDEA
+316 VQQAADRTKEIVEEA
-331 RRASETSA
+331 RKASEHSA

-364 AAQQAAALTLKQSV
+364 AAQQATALTLKQSV

-408 LEQWRKNLEETAH
+408 LEQWRKNLEETAQS
-421 AVRSSTIE
+421 VRSKTIE
-429 QTQAGALL
+429 QTQAEALL

-460 LTEVSREALAQAEQE
+460 LTEVSREALSQAEQE

-487 DETARAVLAR
+487 DEAARGVLAR
-497 THQAE
+497 TQ
-502 QDAAAH
+502 
-508 ADTLRVSLDDAARA
+508 
-522 VLARTHQAEQD
+522 QAEQD
-533 AAARADTLRAS
+533 AAARAETLRAS
-544 LDETARAVLARTHQ
+544 LDE
-558 AEQDAAARADA
+558 
-569 LRASLDDAARA
+569 AARA
-580 VLAQTEREASAQ
+580 VLAQTEREAAAQ

-600 DEAINTAATAIESL
+600 DEAISTAATTIESL

-636 QNALRQTRQQFDE
+636 QNALRQTRQQFDD
-649 LLAAQQQEMSRKA
+649 LLAAQQQEMGRKA
-662 DQVIADRV
+662 DQVIAERAQ
-670 RQIEPALQESAQE
+670 QIEPALQASAQK
-683 ILDRAANEL
+683 ILDQAAIEL
-692 EQKLTPRLEQVHRA
+692 EQKLTPRLDQVQRA
-706 VSELQQAEQQA
+706 VSELQHAEQQVA
-717 AHTQSQFHEQARQA
+717 YTQGQFHEQARQA
-731 AERVGELQHSVHAQ
+731 AERLAELQHGVQAQ
-745 VLEAAERVAQLQ
+745 VREAAERVAQLQ

-803 VPAEVEKS
+803 VPAEIEKS
-811 VRETAAKIEE
+811 VRETATKIEE

-907 RERDRMSE
+907 RERDKMSE

-932 SESLRRFEQVSR
+932 AESLRRFEQVSR
-944 EALEKARADMEFGRE
+944 EALEKAHADMEFGRE
-959 GSLLEYQKTVDER
+959 GSLLEYQKTIDER
-972 MMQGVEQAT
+972 MMLGVEQAT
-981 VHLQSQLGP
+981 VHLHSQLGP
-990 LIEQWESRRE
+990 LLEEWESKRE
-1000 IEKKEWME
+1000 SEKKVWME
-1008 QLKKSNEEAIELYK
+1008 QLKKTNDEAIELYK

-1085 GPEADDEFPP
+1085 GPEPDDEFPP

>member
-1 VTDSLQST
+1 VTDSLQSA

-125 IPTGDLTGILDAT
+125 IPTGDLTGIADAT
-138 APTAEPVAGIS
+138 LAVEPAAGIS
-149 PQPLPPMGPPPIPP
+149 PQPLPPIGPPPIPIP
-163 PTTPEKRIEAPPF
+163 ATPEKRIEAPPF
-176 QIPTPPPAKPVP
+176 QIPVTPPPPAKPTP
-188 VNTQTP
+188 VNTQVNAP
-194 TAPPVMAAKPASPPA
+194 AAPPVMTAK
-209 QTPAAPAAP
+209 PAAPAAP
-218 SVPAAGPSAD
+218 PLVPPAASAPPSTSPAAD
-228 SKIHVVPTP
+228 NKIHVVPAP
-237 LPAAVVTADTQAAL
+237 PPAAVVTADTQAAL
-251 AKQMARMVADA
+251 AKHMARMVADA

-282 TVVRQQLDVQLH
+282 TVVRQQLDAQLH

-331 RRASETSA
+331 RKVSETSA

-383 RALREREA
+383 RALRDREA

-403 AAQNH
+403 AAQSH
-408 LEQWRKNLEETAH
+408 LEQWRKNLEETAQT
-421 AVRSSTIE
+421 VRGKTIE
-429 QTQAGALL
+429 QTQADALI

-448 ALTGASQKLGDK
+448 ALTGASQKLGEK
-460 LTEVSREALAQAEQE
+460 LTEVSRTALTQAEQDAATRAE
-475 AVSRAAGLRASL
+475 ALRASL
-487 DETARAVLAR
+487 DETARGVLAR
-497 THQAE
+497 TEQAE
-502 QDAAAH
+502 
-508 ADTLRVSLDDAARA
+508 R
-522 VLARTHQAEQD
+522 D
-533 AAARADTLRAS
+533 AAARAEALRAS
-544 LDETARAVLARTHQ
+544 LDE
-558 AEQDAAARADA
+558 AARG
-569 LRASLDDAARA
+569 
-580 VLAQTEREASAQ
+580 VLAQTEREANAQ

-600 DEAINTAATAIESL
+600 DEAINTAASTIESL
-614 GAGLTQERHRAE
+614 GAGLQTERHRAE

-662 DQVIADRV
+662 DHVIADRV
-670 RQIEPALQESAQE
+670 QQIEPALQESAQK
-683 ILDRAANEL
+683 ILDRAIAEL
-692 EQKLTPRLEQVHRA
+692 EQTLEPRLGQAQRVA
-706 VSELQQAEQQA
+706 AELQQAEQQA
-717 AHTQSQFHEQARQA
+717 AHTQNHIHEQARQA
-731 AERVGELQHSVHAQ
+731 AERVGELQQSVQAQ
-745 VLEAAERVAQLQ
+745 VREAAERVAQLQ
-757 NSIVEQ
+757 NSILDQ

-798 SEAEK
+798 TEAEK
-803 VPAEVEKS
+803 VPAEIEKS
-811 VRETAAKIEE
+811 VRESASKIEE

-831 HATYESLLKAS
+831 HATYEALLKAS

-859 MVEQSSTALRDR
+859 MVEQSSTQLRDR

-897 IDESAKEIVS
+897 IDESAKEIVT
-907 RERDRMSE
+907 RERDKMSE

-959 GSLLEYQKTVDER
+959 GSLLEYQKTIDER
-972 MMQGVEQAT
+972 MMLGVEQAR
-981 VHLQSQLGP
+981 VHLQSELGP
-990 LIEQWESRRE
+990 VLEQWESQRE
-1000 IEKKEWME
+1000 SEKKVWME
-1008 QLKKSNEEAIELYK
+1008 QLKKSNDEAIEVYK

-1067 GSMGD
+1067 GTMGD

-1085 GPEADDEFPP
+1085 SPEPDDEFPP

>member
-65 MVTLDIP
+65 IVTLDIP

-125 IPTGDLTGILDAT
+125 IPTGDLTGTL
-138 APTAEPVAGIS
+138 EVAHVTETVASIS
-149 PQPLPPMGPPPIPP
+149 PQPLPPIGPPPI
-163 PTTPEKRIEAPPF
+163 PTTPEKRIEAPPS
-176 QIPTPPPAKPVP
+176 QIPAPPPKPVT
-188 VNTQTP
+188 VNAP
-194 TAPPVMAAKPASPPA
+194 AAPPPMAAKPAAPVAQPPIPPA
-209 QTPAAPAAP
+209 A
-218 SVPAAGPSAD
+218 SVPAAGPSTD
-228 SKIHVVPTP
+228 SKIHVVPAPPTV
-237 LPAAVVTADTQAAL
+237 AIAADTQAAL
-251 AKQMARMVADA
+251 SKQMARMVADA

-294 ETVEKA
+294 DTVEKA
-300 IKVSMDRVS
+300 IKVSMERVS
-309 ESAVKKV
+309 ESAVKRV
-316 VQQAADRTKEIVDEA
+316 VQQAADRTKEIVEEA
-331 RRASETSA
+331 RKASESSA
-339 SQLDEKVRNAVQ
+339 SHLDEKVRNAVQ

-364 AAQQAAALTLKQSV
+364 AAQQATALNLKQSV
-378 EEVVE
+378 EQVVE

-391 STPSLEILSSPE
+391 SMPSLEILSSPE

-408 LEQWRKNLEETAH
+408 LEQWRKNLEETAQS
-421 AVRSSTIE
+421 VRGKTIE
-429 QTQAGALL
+429 QTQADAAL

-460 LTEVSREALAQAEQE
+460 LTEVSREALTRADQE
-475 AVSRAAGLRASL
+475 AVARAAALRASL
-487 DETARAVLAR
+487 DE
-497 THQAE
+497 
-502 QDAAAH
+502 
-508 ADTLRVSLDDAARA
+508 AARG
-522 VLARTHQAEQD
+522 
-533 AAARADTLRAS
+533 
-544 LDETARAVLARTHQ
+544 
-558 AEQDAAARADA
+558 
-569 LRASLDDAARA
+569 
-580 VLAQTEREASAQ
+580 VLAQTEREATAQ

-600 DEAINTAATAIESL
+600 DEAINTAASTIESL
-614 GAGLTQERHRAE
+614 GSGLQQERHRAE

-636 QNALRQTRQQFDE
+636 QNALRQTRQQFDD
-649 LLAAQQQEMSRKA
+649 LLAAQHQEMSRKA

-670 RQIEPALQESAQE
+670 QQIEPALQASAQK
-683 ILDRAANEL
+683 ILDQAATEL
-692 EQKLTPRLEQVHRA
+692 EHKLTPRLDQVQRA
-706 VSELQQAEQQA
+706 VSDLRQAEQQA

-731 AERVGELQHSVHAQ
+731 ADRVAELQHGVHAQ
-745 VLEAAERVAQLQ
+745 VREAAERVARLQ
-757 NSIVEQ
+757 DSIVEQ
-763 VQQATDHADRLH
+763 VQQATDHADRMH
-775 DTVREQTIQAS
+775 DTVRQQTMQAS
-786 ELAIQESVARLR
+786 EQAIQESVARLR

-803 VPAEVEKS
+803 VPAEIEQS
-811 VRETAAKIEE
+811 VRESAAKIEE

-831 HATYESLLKAS
+831 HATYEALLKAS
-842 EWYQKKAHSTMQ
+842 EWYQKKAHTTMQ

-907 RERDRMSE
+907 RERDKMGE

-932 SESLRRFEQVSR
+932 TDSLKRFEQVSR

-959 GSLLEYQKTVDER
+959 GSLLEYQKTIDER

-990 LIEQWESRRE
+990 LLEEWESKRE
-1000 IEKKEWME
+1000 SEKKLWME
-1008 QLKKSNEEAIELYK
+1008 QLKKTNDEAIELYK

-1085 GPEADDEFPP
+1085 GPERDDAFPP

>member
-125 IPTGDLTGILDAT
+125 IPTGDLTGLLDAT
-138 APTAEPVAGIS
+138 APTAEPVARIS
-149 PQPLPPMGPPPIPP
+149 PQPLPPIGPPPIPS

-176 QIPTPPPAKPVP
+176 QIPTPPPSKPVP
-188 VNTQTP
+188 VNTPVNTP
-194 TAPPVMAAKPASPPA
+194 AAPPVMAAKPPSPPA
-209 QTPAAPAAP
+209 QTPVAPAAP
-218 SVPAAGPSAD
+218 SVPAASPSAD

-237 LPAAVVTADTQAAL
+237 PPAAVVTADTQAAL

-331 RRASETSA
+331 RRASESSA

-364 AAQQAAALTLKQSV
+364 AAQQAAALMLKQSV

-421 AVRSSTIE
+421 SVRSKTIE
-429 QTQAGALL
+429 QTQAEAAL

-460 LTEVSREALAQAEQE
+460 LTEVSREALSQAEQE
-475 AVSRAAGLRASL
+475 AVARAAGLRASL
-487 DETARAVLAR
+487 DETARGVLAR

-502 QDAAAH
+502 QDAA
-508 ADTLRVSLDDAARA
+508 VRA
-522 VLARTHQAEQD
+522 EA
-533 AAARADTLRAS
+533 LRAS
-544 LDETARAVLARTHQ
+544 LDETARG
-558 AEQDAAARADA
+558 
-569 LRASLDDAARA
+569 
-580 VLAQTEREASAQ
+580 VLAQTEREAAAQ

-600 DEAINTAATAIESL
+600 DEAINTAATTIESL
-614 GAGLTQERHRAE
+614 GSGLMQERHRAE
-626 ETRAQLQEAA
+626 ESRAQLQEAA

-662 DQVIADRV
+662 DHVIADRV
-670 RQIEPALQESAQE
+670 QQIEPALQESAQK
-683 ILDRAANEL
+683 ILDRTASEL
-692 EQKLTPRLEQVHRA
+692 EQNLTPRLDQVQRA

-731 AERVGELQHSVHAQ
+731 AERVGELRHSVQAQ
-745 VLEAAERVAQLQ
+745 VREAADRVAELQ

-803 VPAEVEKS
+803 VPAEIERS

-897 IDESAKEIVS
+897 IDESAKEIVT
-907 RERDRMSE
+907 RERDKMSE
-915 TAQMAT
+915 NAQMAT

-932 SESLRRFEQVSR
+932 ADSLKRFEQVSR

-959 GSLLEYQKTVDER
+959 GSLLEYQKTIDER
-972 MMQGVEQAT
+972 MMMGVEQAT

-990 LIEQWESRRE
+990 VIEQWESRRE

-1008 QLKKSNEEAIELYK
+1008 QLKKSNDEAIELYK

>member
-1 VTDSLQST
+1 MTDSLQST
-9 DPGTQKRRSTRI
+9 DPGAQKRRSTRI

-138 APTAEPVAGIS
+138 APTAAPVAGIS
-149 PQPLPPMGPPPIPP
+149 PQPLPPIGPPPIPTP
-163 PTTPEKRIEAPPF
+163 ATPEKRIEAPPF
-176 QIPTPPPAKPVP
+176 HIPTPPPSKPVP
-188 VNTQTP
+188 VNTQVTPP

-209 QTPAAPAAP
+209 QTPVAPAAP
-218 SVPAAGPSAD
+218 AVPAASPSAD

-237 LPAAVVTADTQAAL
+237 PPAAVVTADTQAAL

-378 EEVVE
+378 EAVVE

-421 AVRSSTIE
+421 SVRSKTIE
-429 QTQAGALL
+429 QTQAEALL

-460 LTEVSREALAQAEQE
+460 LTEVSRDALTQAEQE

-502 QDAAAH
+502 QDAA
-508 ADTLRVSLDDAARA
+508 TRA
-522 VLARTHQAEQD
+522 E
-533 AAARADTLRAS
+533 TLRAS
-544 LDETARAVLARTHQ
+544 LDE
-558 AEQDAAARADA
+558 
-569 LRASLDDAARA
+569 AARA

-600 DEAINTAATAIESL
+600 DEAINTAATTIESL

-626 ETRAQLQEAA
+626 ETRAQVQEAA

-670 RQIEPALQESAQE
+670 QQIEPALQESAQK
-683 ILDRAANEL
+683 ILDRTASEL
-692 EQKLTPRLEQVHRA
+692 EQKLTPRLDQVHRA

-731 AERVGELQHSVHAQ
+731 AERARELQYRVDAQ
-745 VLEAAERVAQLQ
+745 VREAAERVAQLQ

-811 VRETAAKIEE
+811 VRETAAQIEE
-821 EIQQRSTETQ
+821 EIQQRSTEAQ

-944 EALEKARADMEFGRE
+944 EALEKTRADMEFGRE
-959 GSLLEYQKTVDER
+959 GSLLEYQKTIDER

-1000 IEKKEWME
+1000 IEKNEWME

-1085 GPEADDEFPP
+1085 GPQADDEFPP
-1095 KKK
+1095 RKK

>member
-125 IPTGDLTGILDAT
+125 IPTGDLTGMLELTT
-138 APTAEPVAGIS
+138 AAEPVAGIS
-149 PQPLPPMGPPPIPP
+149 PQPLPPIGPPAMPIPS
-163 PTTPEKRIEAPPF
+163 TPEKRIEAPPF
-176 QIPTPPPAKPVP
+176 QIPTPPPSKPVP
-188 VNTQTP
+188 VNTQVNPP
-194 TAPPVMAAKPASPPA
+194 TAPPVMAATPPA
-209 QTPAAPAAP
+209 HPVIPPAASSVSAA
-218 SVPAAGPSAD
+218 SPSAD

-237 LPAAVVTADTQAAL
+237 PAPAVESVETQAAL

-294 ETVEKA
+294 DTVERA

-331 RRASETSA
+331 RRISETSA

-403 AAQNH
+403 AAQSH
-408 LEQWRKNLEETAH
+408 LEQWRKNLEETAQS
-421 AVRSSTIE
+421 VRSKTIE
-429 QTQAGALL
+429 QTQAEASL

-448 ALTGASQKLGDK
+448 ALTGASQRLGDK
-460 LTEVSREALAQAEQE
+460 LTEVSRAALSHAEQE
-475 AVSRAAGLRASL
+475 AVARAASLRASL
-487 DETARAVLAR
+487 DE
-497 THQAE
+497 
-502 QDAAAH
+502 
-508 ADTLRVSLDDAARA
+508 AARG
-522 VLARTHQAEQD
+522 VLT
-533 AAARADTLRAS
+533 
-544 LDETARAVLARTHQ
+544 
-558 AEQDAAARADA
+558 
-569 LRASLDDAARA
+569 
-580 VLAQTEREASAQ
+580 QTEREATAQ

-600 DEAINTAATAIESL
+600 DEAINTAATTIESL

-670 RQIEPALQESAQE
+670 QQIEPTLQESAQR
-683 ILDRAANEL
+683 ILDRTASEL
-692 EQKLTPRLEQVHRA
+692 EQKLTPRLDQVHRA
-706 VSELQQAEQQA
+706 VSDLQQAEQQA

-731 AERVGELQHSVHAQ
+731 AERVGELQHSVHTQ
-745 VLEAAERVAQLQ
+745 VREAAERVAELQ

-763 VQQATDHADRLH
+763 VQQATDHANRLH

-786 ELAIQESVARLR
+786 QLAIQESVARLR

-803 VPAEVEKS
+803 VPAEIERS
-811 VRETAAKIEE
+811 VRETAAKVEE

-897 IDESAKEIVS
+897 IDESAKEIVT
-907 RERDRMSE
+907 RERDKMSE

-959 GSLLEYQKTVDER
+959 GSLLEYQKTIDER
-972 MMQGVEQAT
+972 MMMGVEQAT

-990 LIEQWESRRE
+990 VIEAWESRRE

-1008 QLKKSNEEAIELYK
+1008 QLKKSNDEAIEHYK

-1095 KKK
+1095 KQK